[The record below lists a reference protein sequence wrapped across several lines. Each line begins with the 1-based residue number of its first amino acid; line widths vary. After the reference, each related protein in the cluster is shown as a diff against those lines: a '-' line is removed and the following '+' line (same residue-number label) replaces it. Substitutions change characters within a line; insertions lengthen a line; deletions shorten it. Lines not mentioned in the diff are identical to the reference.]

1 MENSDELWKL
11 KTARQEPET
20 SPPLEKGRWSL
31 RNAMSMQIETKLWIF
46 RRVESENNESFFG
59 KNGCWLRD
67 SCVSDEGKE
76 HFRCRR
82 DFRAPPPLVRP
93 GKLYWI
99 LNNGSINIRKRW
111 CSDAAIWRVMG
122 FISESEGVPENGS
135 GRWTNYSEIRFLQQ
149 IKKRSCLSFAGA
161 CRWWMVPCLI
171 CISRKAS
178 GWGKNRLVK
187 SVGDL
192 CLFFFHYE

>member
-1 MENSDELWKL
+1 
-11 KTARQEPET
+11 
-20 SPPLEKGRWSL
+20 
-31 RNAMSMQIETKLWIF
+31 MSMQIETKLWIF

-76 HFRCRR
+76 LFRCRR

-111 CSDAAIWRVMG
+111 CSDAAIWRLMG

-149 IKKRSCLSFAGA
+149 IKKTVLSLF
-161 CRWWMVPCLI
+161 CRGLQMMNGSMLDLHKPESFRV
-171 CISRKAS
+171 RE
-178 GWGKNRLVK
+178 NRLVK